1 MAEMFSG
8 MPGRFTELDDAITG
22 FGELLGGAGDEYPE
36 QAFYMVGGL
45 KEAFEKGRKLEES
58 SK

>member
-8 MPGRFTELDDAITG
+8 MPGRFTELADTISGFDD
-22 FGELLGGAGDEYPE
+22 LLGGAGDDYPE

-45 KEAFEKGRKLEES
+45 KEAFEKGRKIEAGN
-58 SK
+58 

>member
-8 MPGRFTELDDAITG
+8 MPGRFTELDDTITG
-22 FGELLGGAGDEYPE
+22 FSELLEGAGDDYPE

-45 KEAFEKGRKLEES
+45 KEAFEK
-58 SK
+58 

>member
-8 MPGRFTELDDAITG
+8 MPGRFTELDDAISG
-22 FGELLGGAGDEYPE
+22 FGELLQGAGDEYPE

-45 KEAFEKGRKLEES
+45 KEAFEKGRKLEEG